1 MLKCWKIGANLI
13 MLLSIALLLVAS
25 FAIGALPLT
34 GWAVRVFA
42 GKDLRVLGTGNIG
55 VSAAFIHGGKVA
67 GIAAVLAEIARG
79 MIPVLAG
86 RFWFPDTPALAL
98 ALLIPLVAGRYAI
111 ARGGGV
117 TNAVWGIFAFSPA
130 VAITAGIF
138 GLLVWR
144 LAEVVWGKGDRARL
158 FASRCG
164 CLCTPI
170 WFWLWRQNTTEF
182 LAAAGLACLLFT
194 ISLRQ
199 GDDMALSKSE
209 KLLSLDNSLDAKV
222 CGDKAAKLSL
232 LKRAKFNVPPGWIL
246 LQGNPNLAPRG
257 ESQPPPTPPKGG
269 SQPPLTALGG
279 SQPPLTLLGES
290 QPPPTPPKGGK
301 KEGRKREE
309 LSISDAVIQHLTS
322 QIPNQMIVRS
332 SAVGEDGDISS
343 AAGQYQ
349 TIGPVST
356 AAQLREA
363 INCCRQS
370 YWTSEAVAYRRQRQL
385 PDTQMAVLIQPY
397 IDGQVAGVMFTRN
410 PLDGGSQV
418 IIEALPGGAES
429 VVGGQITP
437 VHLEIDFS
445 TSESLQASFIKLEN
459 NSFIAHSIVAE
470 LVKQAQ
476 AIEEFFHGIPQDIE
490 WSWDGEQIWILQSR
504 PITNLQP
511 FWTRTIAA
519 EVIPGAI
526 RPLTWS
532 INRPLTCGV
541 WGEIFQVVLGDR
553 AANLNFN
560 ETATLLGSH
569 AYFNATLLGEIFR
582 MMGLPEQGLEF
593 LLRGQKMGKPPLG
606 KILPSLPGLWRLVQ
620 RERALNGKFKSD
632 RTGIFLPAIQKLQ
645 KSEVNPPL
653 PQVNPG
659 LFHSQINHRF
669 VGVVDGACL
678 PSSST
683 GEMGAGTGAPPLQEN
698 ETALPLPPPR
708 GERRG
713 DNTQD
718 LMGLLER
725 TEQIQ
730 EWLKPITYYNIL
742 GPIGLAIRK
751 AIFRVPDEWL
761 DNDNAPEIA
770 SVRALQHLAQ
780 KLRQA
785 AISQSD
791 ETISTAKLAQIF
803 AESSALQ
810 AEFVQWLD
818 TYGYL
823 SEVGTDIAVATWRE
837 QPEAYQKLLL
847 TMAQKSV
854 VTNLD
859 AKQKL
864 GLTFWQKW
872 RLDKCQERARVKN
885 EISQVYARLLA
896 HLRWTFLAIE
906 AGGLAMGVFQEAG
919 DIFYL
924 EFGEI
929 QQWIRSGDRVSF
941 QDTISQRRAQL
952 KVDRLR
958 PIPPVVYGN
967 LLPNSQEKTRTPA
980 TSTTKI
986 IQGIPASI
994 GRVEGLVKICRTVTT
1009 DLGENA
1015 IVVVPYTDAGWA
1027 PLLLG
1032 ATAIISEVGGQLSHG
1047 AIIAREY
1054 KIPAVMNIPEATT
1067 RFRDGQKV
1075 RVDGYLG
1082 TVELLE

>member
-1 MLKCWKIGANLI
+1 
-13 MLLSIALLLVAS
+13 
-25 FAIGALPLT
+25 
-34 GWAVRVFA
+34 
-42 GKDLRVLGTGNIG
+42 
-55 VSAAFIHGGKVA
+55 
-67 GIAAVLAEIARG
+67 
-79 MIPVLAG
+79 
-86 RFWFPDTPALAL
+86 
-98 ALLIPLVAGRYAI
+98 
-111 ARGGGV
+111 
-117 TNAVWGIFAFSPA
+117 
-130 VAITAGIF
+130 
-138 GLLVWR
+138 
-144 LAEVVWGKGDRARL
+144 ARL

-170 WFWLWRQNTTEF
+170 WVWVWRQSMPEF
-182 LAAAGLACLLFT
+182 LAAAGLALLLAG
-194 ISLRQ
+194 INIRQ

-209 KLLSLDNSLDAKV
+209 QLFSLDDSLDAAI
-222 CGDKAAKLSL
+222 CGDKAAKLSQ
-232 LKRAKFNVPPGWIL
+232 LKRAGFNVPDGWIL
-246 LQGNPNLAPRG
+246 PSK
-257 ESQPPPTPPKGG
+257 E
-269 SQPPLTALGG
+269 
-279 SQPPLTLLGES
+279 
-290 QPPPTPPKGGK
+290 
-301 KEGRKREE
+301 EGRGKRQEGRGKREE
-309 LSISDAVIQHLTS
+309 GRGNEENADRPSISNSVIQNLKAK
-322 QIPNQMIVRS
+322 IPNRMIVRS
-332 SAVGEDGDISS
+332 SAAGEDGDFSS

-349 TIGPVST
+349 TIGPVLT
-356 AAQLREA
+356 EA
-363 INCCRQS
+363 ELLDGINRCRQS

-397 IDGQVAGVMFTRN
+397 IQGKVAGVMFSRN
-410 PLDGGSQV
+410 PLDGGSQI

-429 VVGGQITP
+429 VVGGQVTP
-437 VHLEIDFS
+437 VHLEVDFTQPQTLEQNLSEIEISSIIDKK
-445 TSESLQASFIKLEN
+445 I
-459 NSFIAHSIVAE
+459 IAE
-470 LVKQAQ
+470 LVKEAQ
-476 AIEEFFHGIPQDIE
+476 AIEAFFHGIPQDIE
-490 WSWDGEQIWILQSR
+490 WSWDGEKVWILQSR

-511 FWTRTIAA
+511 IWTRTIAA

-620 RERALNGKFKSD
+620 RERALNAGFECD
-632 RTGIFLPAIQKLQ
+632 RTSIFLPALQ
-645 KSEVNPPL
+645 SLEKSVGSWQLAVGNS
-653 PQVNPG
+653 NN
-659 LFHSQINHRF
+659 SQFPIPNSQF
-669 VGVVDGACL
+669 PIPNSQFPIPNYQYL
-678 PSSST
+678 S
-683 GEMGAGTGAPPLQEN
+683 E
-698 ETALPLPPPR
+698 
-708 GERRG
+708 
-713 DNTQD
+713 
-718 LMGLLER
+718 LLKR
-725 TEQIQ
+725 AEQIQ

-751 AIFRVPDEWL
+751 AIFRVSDEWL

-770 SVRALQHLAQ
+770 SVRALQQLAK
-780 KLRQA
+780 KLREA

-791 ETISTAKLAQIF
+791 ETISTAELTQIF

-810 AEFVQWLD
+810 AEFGEWLD

-823 SEVGTDIAVATWRE
+823 SEVGTDIAVVTWRE
-837 QPEAYQKLLL
+837 QPEIYQKLIV
-847 TMAQKSV
+847 TMAQKSG

-859 AKQKL
+859 ETRKV
-864 GLTFWQKW
+864 GLSFWQKW

-896 HLRWTFLAIE
+896 DLRWTFLEIE
-906 AGGLAMGVFQEAG
+906 AWGLAMEVFAEAG

-929 QQWIRSGDRVSF
+929 QQWIRSGVNVCF
-941 QDTISQRRAQL
+941 QDTIRQRR
-952 KVDRLR
+952 DRLLADRDR
-958 PIPPVVYGN
+958 PIPSVVYGN
-967 LLPNSQEKTRTPA
+967 LLPNSQQRSIDSA
-980 TSTTKI
+980 TSATAI
-986 IQGIPASI
+986 MQGIPASI
-994 GRVEGLVKICRTVTT
+994 GCVEGFVKICRTATA
-1009 DLGENA
+1009 DLGESA

-1067 RFRDGQKV
+1067 RLRDGQKV

>member
-1 MLKCWKIGANLI
+1 MP
-13 MLLSIALLLVAS
+13 LSIALLLVAS
-25 FAIGALPLT
+25 FALGALPLT
-34 GWAVRVFA
+34 RWMVQVFA

-55 VSAAFIHGGKVA
+55 VSAAFIHGGKLA

-79 MIPVLAG
+79 IIPVLAG
-86 RFWFPDTPALAL
+86 RFWFPDQRAIALT
-98 ALLIPLVAGRYAI
+98 LLIPLVAGRSAI

-117 TNAVWGIFAFSPA
+117 TNAVWGVLAFSPPVA
-130 VAITAGIF
+130 VTSGIS
-138 GLLVWR
+138 GLLVWV
-144 LAEVVWGKGDRARL
+144 LAGVWWGKGDRARL
-158 FASRCG
+158 FATRCG
-164 CLCTPI
+164 CLSTPI
-170 WFWLWRQNTTEF
+170 WVWVWRQNMAEF
-182 LAAAGLACLLFT
+182 LAAAGLALLLT
-194 ISLRQ
+194 AINLSQ

-209 KLLSLDNSLDAKV
+209 QLLSLDDSLDAKV
-222 CGDKAAKLSL
+222 CGDKAARLSQ
-232 LKRAKFNVPPGWIL
+232 LKRANFHVPPGWIL
-246 LQGNPNLAPRG
+246 LKESGIWQRKSGIGNR
-257 ESQPPPTPPKGG
+257 ESGIG
-269 SQPPLTALGG
+269 NSEN
-279 SQPPLTLLGES
+279 SEN
-290 QPPPTPPKGGK
+290 
-301 KEGRKREE
+301 
-309 LSISDAVIQHLTS
+309 LSIPNSLIENLKS
-322 QIPNQMIVRS
+322 QIQNRMIVRS
-332 SAVGEDGDISS
+332 SAAGEDGDFSS

-349 TIGPVST
+349 TIGPVFTETELSN
-356 AAQLREA
+356 A
-363 INCCRQS
+363 INSCRQS

-397 IDGQVAGVMFTRN
+397 IDSKIAGVMFSRN

-429 VVGGQITP
+429 VVGGQFTP

-445 TSESLQASFIKLEN
+445 TSESLEQSLIEIGLTHGGPETGFFYEN
-459 NSFIAHSIVAE
+459 NSFQPADSVKNPVSLSDCIQDCELETNSIIDKSIVAE

-476 AIEEFFHGIPQDIE
+476 AIEAFFHGIPQDIE
-490 WSWDGEQIWILQSR
+490 WSWDGEKLWILQSR

-511 FWTRTIAA
+511 FWTRTIAS

-541 WGEIFQVVLGDR
+541 WGEIFKVVLGER
-553 AANLNFN
+553 SANLNFN

-620 RERALNGKFKSD
+620 RERALNADFEGD
-632 RTGIFLPAIQKLQ
+632 RTAIFLPAMQKLE
-645 KSEVNPPL
+645 KEEGSLATDYV
-653 PQVNPG
+653 
-659 LFHSQINHRF
+659 
-669 VGVVDGACL
+669 
-678 PSSST
+678 T
-683 GEMGAGTGAPPLQEN
+683 
-698 ETALPLPPPR
+698 
-708 GERRG
+708 
-713 DNTQD
+713 D
-718 LMGLLER
+718 LTDLTELLER
-725 TEQIQ
+725 AEQIQ

-751 AIFRVPDEWL
+751 AIFRVSDEWL
-761 DNDNAPEIA
+761 DNDSAPEIA
-770 SVRALQHLAQ
+770 SVRALQQLAQ

-791 ETISTAKLAQIF
+791 QTISVAQLTQIF
-803 AESSALQ
+803 EENSALL
-810 AEFVQWLD
+810 AEFEKWLN

-823 SEVGTDIAVATWRE
+823 SEVGTDIAVPTWRE
-837 QPEAYQKLLL
+837 QPEIYQKLLVN
-847 TMAQKSV
+847 MAAKSA
-854 VTNLD
+854 VTNLGLTHGSPETGFFHENTSLYPAD
-859 AKQKL
+859 SVKNPVSLVGVRKSYNLDETRKL

-872 RLDKCQERARVKN
+872 RLDKCQERATVKN

-896 HLRWTFLAIE
+896 HLRWTFLEIE
-906 AGGLAMGVFQEAG
+906 AGGLAMEVFEEAG

-929 QQWIRSGDRVSF
+929 QQWIRSGASVSF
-941 QDTISQRRAQL
+941 QDTIRQRREQL
-952 KVDRLR
+952 KADRDR

-967 LLPNSQEKTRTPA
+967 LLPNSQKSAIDPT
-980 TSTTKI
+980 TSETNI
-986 IQGIPASI
+986 MQGIPASI
-994 GRVEGLVKICRTVTT
+994 GRVEGFVKICRTAST

-1054 KIPAVMNIPEATT
+1054 KIPAVMNISEATT
-1067 RFRDGQKV
+1067 RLRDGQKV

>member
-1 MLKCWKIGANLI
+1 MP
-13 MLLSIALLLVAS
+13 LSIALLLVAS
-25 FAIGALPLT
+25 FALGALPLT
-34 GWAVRVFA
+34 RWMVQVFA

-55 VSAAFIHGGKVA
+55 VSAAFIHGGKLA

-79 MIPVLAG
+79 IIPVLAG
-86 RFWFPDTPALAL
+86 RFWFPDQRAIALT
-98 ALLIPLVAGRYAI
+98 LLIPLVAGRSAI

-117 TNAVWGIFAFSPA
+117 TNAVWGVLAFSPPVA
-130 VAITAGIF
+130 VTSGIS
-138 GLLVWR
+138 GLLVWS

-158 FASRCG
+158 FATRCG
-164 CLCTPI
+164 CLSTPI
-170 WFWLWRQNTTEF
+170 WVWVWRQNMAEF
-182 LAAAGLACLLFT
+182 LAAAGLALLLT
-194 ISLRQ
+194 AINLSQ

-209 KLLSLDNSLDAKV
+209 QLLSLDDSLDAKV
-222 CGDKAAKLSL
+222 CGDKAARLSQ
-232 LKRAKFNVPPGWIL
+232 LKRANFHVPPGWIL
-246 LQGNPNLAPRG
+246 LKESGIWQRKSGIGNR
-257 ESQPPPTPPKGG
+257 ESGIG
-269 SQPPLTALGG
+269 NSEN
-279 SQPPLTLLGES
+279 SEN
-290 QPPPTPPKGGK
+290 
-301 KEGRKREE
+301 
-309 LSISDAVIQHLTS
+309 LSIPNSLIENLKSKIQ
-322 QIPNQMIVRS
+322 NRMIVRS
-332 SAVGEDGDISS
+332 SAAGEDGDFSS

-349 TIGPVST
+349 TIGPVFTETELSN
-356 AAQLREA
+356 A
-363 INCCRQS
+363 INSCRQS

-397 IDGQVAGVMFTRN
+397 IDSKIAGVMFSRN

-429 VVGGQITP
+429 VVGGQFTP

-445 TSESLQASFIKLEN
+445 TSESLEQSLIEIGLTHGGPETGFFYEN
-459 NSFIAHSIVAE
+459 NSFQPADSVKNPVSLSDCIQDCEIETNSIIDKSIVAE

-476 AIEEFFHGIPQDIE
+476 AIEAFFHGIPQDIE
-490 WSWDGEQIWILQSR
+490 WSWDGEKLWILQSR

-511 FWTRTIAA
+511 FWTRTIAS

-541 WGEIFQVVLGDR
+541 WGEIFKVVLGER

-593 LLRGQKMGKPPLG
+593 LLRGQKMGKPPLR

-620 RERALNGKFKSD
+620 RERALNADFEGD
-632 RTGIFLPAIQKLQ
+632 RTAIFLPAMQKLE
-645 KSEVNPPL
+645 KEEGSLATDYV
-653 PQVNPG
+653 
-659 LFHSQINHRF
+659 
-669 VGVVDGACL
+669 
-678 PSSST
+678 T
-683 GEMGAGTGAPPLQEN
+683 
-698 ETALPLPPPR
+698 
-708 GERRG
+708 
-713 DNTQD
+713 D
-718 LMGLLER
+718 LTDLTELLER
-725 TEQIQ
+725 AEQIQ

-751 AIFRVPDEWL
+751 AIFRVSDEWL
-761 DNDNAPEIA
+761 DNDSAPEIA
-770 SVRALQHLAQ
+770 SVRALQQLAQ

-791 ETISTAKLAQIF
+791 QTISVAQLTQIF
-803 AESSALQ
+803 EENSALL
-810 AEFVQWLD
+810 AEFEKWLN

-823 SEVGTDIAVATWRE
+823 SEVGTDIAVPTWRE
-837 QPEAYQKLLL
+837 QPEIYQKLLVN
-847 TMAQKSV
+847 MAAKSA
-854 VTNLD
+854 VTNLGLTHGSPETGFFHENTSLYPAD
-859 AKQKL
+859 SVKNPVSLVGVRKSYNLDETRKL

-872 RLDKCQERARVKN
+872 RLDKCQERATVKN

-896 HLRWTFLAIE
+896 HLRWTFLEIE
-906 AGGLAMGVFQEAG
+906 AGGLAMEVFEEAG

-929 QQWIRSGDRVSF
+929 QQWIRSGASVSF
-941 QDTISQRRAQL
+941 KDTIRQRREQL
-952 KVDRLR
+952 KADRDR

-967 LLPNSQEKTRTPA
+967 LLPNSQKSAIDPT
-980 TSTTKI
+980 TSETNI
-986 IQGIPASI
+986 MQGIPASI
-994 GRVEGLVKICRTVTT
+994 GRVEGFVKICRTAST

-1054 KIPAVMNIPEATT
+1054 KIPAVMNISEATT
-1067 RFRDGQKV
+1067 RLRDGQKV